1 MELREAE
8 TRLRPIPPGCCREG
22 DSLGGRPIERTARII
37 VRVALAGV
45 VLGIWPGLL
54 EPFQPWKAAL
64 LRITGFGLLAWVAAE
79 FASRRGNG
87 VPRPSPLTAAA
98 LAWVVVCALS
108 AAMGIAPRVSWM
120 GEPAQREGLLTA
132 IALVGLHLGTARAH
146 RDAADVRTTLAVVM
160 ASALVAAAYAQLQL
174 AGLDPIPWSGLS
186 LYHAAGGSVL
196 RPAGPLGNPILL
208 ATVMATAL
216 PLVLARL
223 AERDSDPARYVPAAA
238 LLTASLL
245 MTLSRGAWLA
255 SGVGAIAAL
264 VLASLAGAPVRRLGW
279 TGLASLAP
287 AFVFGLWRVG
297 APIAARMAEGLESH
311 SVVARAELA
320 RASVALWAEHPLL
333 GTGPDTF
340 AIAFTRVQQPAFW
353 RAEWSGLPVHAHSV
367 PLQVLATLGAL
378 GALAGLAWL
387 ATAAYEWAVAWRRSS
402 GDRPWLAGVAAA
414 LIALLVAGA
423 INSIGL
429 AGAALFAALTALPG
443 ATRERAPSPPSTDIP
458 WGSFVSAVV
467 AFVMLITSAG
477 ELRALSLAR
486 SMRDDRPRSAFTP
499 SEWRA
504 ITQARAAATQQ
515 ATAIWPHDDLLW
527 RLESIAAL
535 SAAGAADDSTADAL
549 EQSAAIAAVEAVRL
563 TPVRAACQST
573 LADALG
579 ARALRTGSRAFADS
593 ARAAFARA
601 EELAPNDGWQLVSRA
616 RFELAMR
623 NGVAALEVA
632 QKITGRYPEAA
643 VGHVLSGTA
652 LLLLGRRSEA
662 RAAFAHSLDQ
672 RWEEDAGPQRA
683 AVAQLLASK
692 RLAPPKA
699 GKRSRRQP
707 ARQP

>member
-1 MELREAE
+1 M
-8 TRLRPIPPGCCREG
+8 
-22 DSLGGRPIERTARII
+22 
-37 VRVALAGV
+37 VRVALGGV
-45 VLGIWPGLL
+45 VLGFWPGLL
-54 EPFQPWKAAL
+54 DPFQPWKAAL
-64 LRITGFGLLAWVAAE
+64 LRIVGFGLLAWVATE
-79 FASRRGNG
+79 LASKRGQG
-87 VPRPSPLTAAA
+87 LPRPGPLTTAV
-98 LAWVVVCALS
+98 LAWVAVCALS
-108 AAMGIAPRVSWM
+108 AATGIAPRVSWM

-132 IALVGLHLGTARAH
+132 IALVGLHLGTARSH
-146 RDAADVRTTLAVVM
+146 RDAADVRATLAVVM
-160 ASALVAAAYAQLQL
+160 VSALVAAAYAQLQL
-174 AGLDPIPWSGLS
+174 AGLDPIQWSGLS
-186 LYHAAGGSVL
+186 LYQAAGGSVL

-208 ATVMATAL
+208 AAVMAAAL
-216 PLVLARL
+216 PIVLARL
-223 AERDSDPARYVPAAA
+223 AERDADPARYVPAAA

-264 VLASLAGAPVRRLGW
+264 VFASMAGAPVRRLGW

-320 RASVALWAEHPLL
+320 RSSIALWAEHPLL

-353 RAEWSGLPVHAHSV
+353 RAEWSGLPMHAHSA
-367 PLQVLATLGAL
+367 PFQVLATLGAL
-378 GALAGLAWL
+378 GALAGVAWL
-387 ATAAYEWAVAWRRSS
+387 AAAAVEWTLAWRRAP
-402 GDRPWLAGVAAA
+402 GDRAWLAGVAAS

-423 INSIGL
+423 LNAIGL
-429 AGAALFAALTALPG
+429 AGASLFAVLTALPG
-443 ATRERAPSPPSTDIP
+443 ATRERAPEPECTGIP
-458 WGSFVSAVV
+458 WGSVAAAAV
-467 AFVMLITSAG
+467 AFVMLVTCAG

-486 SMRDDRPRSAFTP
+486 SMRDDRPRSAFTR
-499 SEWRA
+499 SEWSA
-504 ITQARAAATQQ
+504 ITQARAAATQR
-515 ATAIWPHDDLLW
+515 ATAAWPHDDLLW

-535 SAAGAADDSTADAL
+535 SAAGAVGDSTADAL
-549 EQSAAIAAVEAVRL
+549 EESAVIAAVEAVKL
-563 TPVRAACQST
+563 APARASCQSA

-601 EELAPNDGWQLVSRA
+601 EALAPNDGWLLVSHA

-632 QKITGRYPEAA
+632 QQLTGRYPEAA

-652 LLLLGRRSEA
+652 LLLLGRKSEA

-672 RWEEDAGPQRA
+672 RWEDDAGPQRE

-692 RLAPPKA
+692 RLAPAK
-699 GKRSRRQP
+699 GGRHSRHQP